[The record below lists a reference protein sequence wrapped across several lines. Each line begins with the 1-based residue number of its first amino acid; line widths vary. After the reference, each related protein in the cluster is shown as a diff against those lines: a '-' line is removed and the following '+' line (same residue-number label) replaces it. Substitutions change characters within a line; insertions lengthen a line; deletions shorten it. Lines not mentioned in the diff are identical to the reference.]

1 MAPRK
6 PTILVVTEDPEPS
19 QAISAWLREAGL
31 REIGCPG
38 PQPPSHVRAGGCG
51 ESCPFAVGADVVLLD
66 LWLASDTMLLGTPAM
81 QLLSHYL
88 DLGKPVVALQRLGAP
103 GARRWRV
110 ELVPDR
116 RPSVRSW
123 GRIPPTPR
131 VASARQV
138 RVRTVKGIPGTVARR

>member
-1 MAPRK
+1 VALRK

-31 REIGCPG
+31 RVIGCPD
-38 PQPPSHVRAGGCG
+38 PHPELCLCG
-51 ESCPFAVGADVVLLD
+51 DAANHARPFAVGADVVLLD
-66 LWLASDTMLLGTPAM
+66 LWLASDTMLRGTPAM

-138 RVRTVKGIPGTVARR
+138 RVRTVKGIPGTVVRR